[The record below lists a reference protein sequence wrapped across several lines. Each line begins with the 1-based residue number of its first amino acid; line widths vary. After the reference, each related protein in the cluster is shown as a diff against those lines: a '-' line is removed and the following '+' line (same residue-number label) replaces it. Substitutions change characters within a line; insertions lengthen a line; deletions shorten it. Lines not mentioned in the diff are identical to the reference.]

1 MVHDD
6 LGTRMKDYEM
16 RDRYFLQK
24 KDSCCYK
31 GRYESWTHFYKRI
44 QETF

>member
-1 MVHDD
+1 MKKTVAVYMEGDIKKMDNLD

-24 KDSCCYK
+24 RK
-31 GRYESWTHFYKRI
+31 
-44 QETF
+44 